1 MKQNPAQYLAGPTSS
16 PQKHYILPQHS
27 TGCKYFPEL
36 IPPPAKHFLVPVCL
50 LITISFTFSTC
61 SFILCENDYAA
72 TAIPHFTLIPL
83 LCDCS
88 LLLSVCHN
96 NKGATPNPPP
106 YSFPYTCTI
115 GLNSY
120 LHLSLPSVSAVP
132 YASYPSVCAFTGTT
146 FDSPPPSLF
155 MPRISPYIITKNF
168 VYYTYSQTQLYFTY

>member
-1 MKQNPAQYLAGPTSS
+1 MTKLLLPFLTLLSS
-16 PQKHYILPQHS
+16 H
-27 TGCKYFPEL
+27 CF
-36 IPPPAKHFLVPVCL
+36 V
-50 LITISFTFSTC
+50 
-61 SFILCENDYAA
+61 
-72 TAIPHFTLIPL
+72 TAVY
-83 LCDCS
+83 CC
-88 LLLSVCHN
+88 LSVCHN
-96 NKGATPNPPP
+96 NEGATPNPPP

-168 VYYTYSQTQLYFTY
+168 VYYTYSQTQLYFTQWYSKNTTTCFGPICGPSSG